1 MGKEAP
7 LIPFA
12 PGAALRIDNATGG
25 ELAPA
30 RFNRQIN
37 RCDYLGIRP
46 AEET

>member
-12 PGAALRIDNATGG
+12 PGAALRIDNATG